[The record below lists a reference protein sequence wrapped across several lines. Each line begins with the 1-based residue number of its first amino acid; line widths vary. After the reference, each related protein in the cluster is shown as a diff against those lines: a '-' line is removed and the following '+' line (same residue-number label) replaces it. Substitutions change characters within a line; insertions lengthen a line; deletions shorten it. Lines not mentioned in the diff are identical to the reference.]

1 MPVSEQLEL
10 ERIRYWQGQ
19 MLRSRDFRG
28 QMNTDAQLRA
38 WHNRA
43 LHQANGVALGL
54 AVSAVPDTGTLTGIR
69 IQPGVAYDCF
79 GRAIILVTEQIV
91 QAPGAP
97 TEASGAMTLL
107 LRYRETDRFPKP
119 QEVAGT
125 CVTCQSSGATESPV
139 FVWKSSDQ
147 VVSTDGVSLARV
159 ILDNGIAQ
167 IDPLF
172 VPDLARPLA
181 KPHLANGATI
191 PGATVW
197 APWRVGGTGNEMT
210 LGMETVVDTSEAG
223 FTKTP
228 CYFASL
234 QGLDDELK
242 DFKGPTVIFTHIAAP
257 KPDQFTFRVM
267 LPNRAYAIILER
279 LRSLATVYRREN
291 LAYVCWLGCESLGDL
306 SLCLESP
313 ATKECCS

>member
-19 MLRSRDFRG
+19 MLRSRDFCG

-43 LHQANGVALGL
+43 LHQAYGVALGL
-54 AVSAVPDTGTLTGIR
+54 IVSAEQDSGTLKGIR
-69 IQPGVAYDCF
+69 VGPGVAYDCF
-79 GRAIILVTEQIV
+79 GRAIILLSEQIV
-91 QAPGAP
+91 QVPAALTDAPGAM
-97 TEASGAMTLL
+97 ALL
-107 LRYRETDRFPKP
+107 LRYRETAEFPKL

-125 CVTCQSSGATESPV
+125 RVTCQTSCAAESPV
-139 FVWKSSDQ
+139 FVWKPSGQ

-159 ILDNGIAQ
+159 IFDNGIAQ

-197 APWRVGGTGNEMT
+197 TPWRVGGTGNQMT

-228 CYFASL
+228 CYCASL
-234 QGLDDELK
+234 QGLDDELR

-267 LPNRAYAIILER
+267 LPNRAYAIMLAR
-279 LRSLATVYRREN
+279 MKSLATTYRRRN

-306 SLCLESP
+306 SLCLEAP
-313 ATKECCS
+313 AVKECCS